1 MDLESKEGEGAHKS
15 KHVQAE
21 DALKPGFKSSQ
32 TPPSTHAPGRGTGPA
47 GGHPGGSDLQPRS
60 VGAGCVSASPW
71 TALAALQKHPSPWE
85 GADAAAL

>member
-1 MDLESKEGEGAHKS
+1 MDLEGKEGEGARKS

-32 TPPSTHAPGRGTGPA
+32 TPPSPGKRDQ
-47 GGHPGGSDLQPRS
+47 PGGSDLQPRS
-60 VGAGCVSASPW
+60 ASAGCVSTSPW

-85 GADAAAL
+85 GADAAVLRLPV